1 MSIVMVRPLEAPS
14 PATVAVAVVAE
25 TPKPSFLAQ
34 VGNYVHANRG
44 FFAAVLVTMLFVMAT
59 SAFAQTEPD
68 TTVNTG
74 PPPEL
79 GTWIINGLYQGMNIV
94 WGLAGIVTILMIPA
108 GLQFAI
114 GLIRGIVN
122 MFSGFKF

>member
-44 FFAAVLVTMLFVMAT
+44 FFAAVLVMMLLAVAT
-59 SAFAQTEPD
+59 GAFAQTPD
-68 TTVNTG
+68 PVENTG
-74 PPPEL
+74 PPAEL
-79 GTWIINGLYQGMNIV
+79 GTWIIDGLYQGMNIV